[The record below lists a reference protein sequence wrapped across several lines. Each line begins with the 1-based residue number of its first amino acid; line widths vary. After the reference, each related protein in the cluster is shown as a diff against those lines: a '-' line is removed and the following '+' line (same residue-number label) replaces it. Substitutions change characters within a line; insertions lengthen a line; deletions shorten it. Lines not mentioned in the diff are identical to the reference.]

1 MGHSRISTRSC
12 GGGPWKGS
20 LGSDVSRI
28 DCHGASEKGS
38 SRALNEDEFLI
49 CPLVSPLPGR
59 EPAFLFAV
67 ADGMGG
73 APGGERASSIA
84 LHSLHRS
91 LWESIVVPD
100 SPGDGVLD
108 PGGALRDAVIG
119 CQRDVEG
126 DQNGHPD
133 RAGMGTTLTAALVL
147 WPSVHVV
154 HVGHSR
160 CYVLRGSHLEQLTVD
175 HTVAQQL
182 AHLGLLTPRAVHPDR
197 WNHILSNVIGG
208 TSSTVEPQVTS
219 SALKW
224 GEAILLTTDGLTD
237 VLSEE
242 AILKLARR
250 EGDAP
255 AVCRSLIEAAQ
266 EHGGRDDMTVIFAR
280 FGNSPM
286 WRRLQEI
293 FSLK

>member
-1 MGHSRISTRSC
+1 MGHSRISTGR
-12 GGGPWKGS
+12 GGEGPWRES
-20 LGSDVSRI
+20 LGSDAPRI
-28 DCHGASEKGS
+28 DCYGVSEKGS
-38 SRALNEDEFLI
+38 GRTLNEDEFLI
-49 CPLVSPLPGR
+49 RPLVSPLPGR
-59 EPAFLFAV
+59 EPAFLLVV

-91 LWESIVVPD
+91 LRESIFVPD
-100 SPGDGVLD
+100 SSGDGVLD
-108 PGGALRDAVIG
+108 PGEALRDAVIQ
-119 CQRDVEG
+119 CQRDVEE
-126 DQNGHPD
+126 DQKGHPD

-175 HTVAQQL
+175 HTMAQQM

-197 WNHILSNVIGG
+197 WNNILSNVIGG
-208 TSSTVEPQVTS
+208 TSSTVDPQVTS
-219 SALKW
+219 SDLKW

-237 VLSEE
+237 VLSDE

-266 EHGGRDDMTVIFAR
+266 EHGGRDDMTVIIAR
-280 FGNSPM
+280 FGKSPM

-293 FSLK
+293 FGSK